1 MPSMRAVIGS
11 PLSFTDVN
19 GIDWTVTEYGPSANG
34 ARAEGAYLVF
44 ESDATVRRVRAFPD
58 NWRSLSRDELTRL
71 SWMR

>member
-1 MPSMRAVIGS
+1 MHSMRAMIGS
-11 PLSFTDVN
+11 PLSFTDAD
-19 GIDWTVTEYGPSANG
+19 GIDWTVSEYGPSTNG
-34 ARAEGAYLVF
+34 ARAESAYLVF